1 MQVTK
6 CSLDVPV
13 PMHMT
18 LPINELQRRAEELE
32 FSHLL
37 DQAHL
42 CPCLWC
48 ALVMKRRIA
57 LGLLHTPL
65 V

>member
-37 DQAHL
+37 DQAR
-42 CPCLWC
+42 PCCCLYMHDTC
-48 ALVMKRRIA
+48 SIA
-57 LGLLHTPL
+57 DFFL
-65 V
+65 